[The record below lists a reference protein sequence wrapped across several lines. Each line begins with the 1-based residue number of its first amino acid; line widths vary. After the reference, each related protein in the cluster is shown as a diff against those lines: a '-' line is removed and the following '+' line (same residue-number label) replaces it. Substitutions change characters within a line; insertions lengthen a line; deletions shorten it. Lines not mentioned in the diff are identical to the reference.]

1 MARREGGTG
10 SGSGSATKVDPGD
23 FTHREPVAG
32 RKVWKKIWQ
41 LNTTT
46 GFAFDG
52 VEPNLAHRRL
62 TEPGVLPFCQTH
74 WIETPCRL
82 ISPAR

>member
-1 MARREGGTG
+1 LR
-10 SGSGSATKVDPGD
+10 SGSTTKADLGD
-23 FTHREPVAG
+23 FTHRKPVAD
-32 RKVWKKIWQ
+32 RKARKKIWQ

-52 VEPNLAHRRL
+52 VEPNLAHRTL
-62 TEPGVLPFCQTH
+62 TDAGVLPFCQTR
-74 WIETPCRL
+74 WMETPCRL